1 MTNVEGEEV
10 DDFIASG
17 RVGRRN
23 ALPDILDEKHAETST
38 ASLPETLAK
47 LSCSGMYKYSQS
59 NRNSSKAFMFRYVH
73 VQPDY

>member
-47 LSCSGMYKYSQS
+47 LSCSGTFF
-59 NRNSSKAFMFRYVH
+59 FM
-73 VQPDY
+73 